1 MQIQTVVACGAR
13 GGGVEKQRSGYYA
26 AMLMEKSSITPHD
39 IFEKIVL
46 NFLDIKYLTSL
57 SLNCNHVCG

>member
-46 NFLDIKYLTSL
+46 NF
-57 SLNCNHVCG
+57 